1 MKPEWFT
8 DEFGQFHAWSY
19 LRNHYIVGI
28 GPDKALA
35 LARWTE
41 AMKAAK

>member
-19 LRNHYIVGI
+19 VRNHYIVGI
-28 GPDKALA
+28 SRDRTEALKR
-35 LARWTE
+35 LAE